1 VPREHRFGGEWTEE
15 KLTRLK
21 EYLSAYTKIF
31 TRNERASYLT
41 TIYVDAFA
49 GTGYRASTAH
59 DSSYPSLFDEDA
71 QEFQKGSTY
80 IALENEPS
88 FDRFLFIE
96 RRADFA
102 RELSGLREHF
112 PEKASRIKILQE
124 EANSALR
131 RWALETDWR
140 THRAV
145 VFLDP
150 YGMEV
155 EWATIEALARTE
167 AVDLWILFPLGQAV
181 NRLLT
186 SQPPEGAWAERLTR
200 FFGTDEWRDAFYRP
214 SSQRN
219 LFREQSPLER
229 DAELEAIGEFFLQR
243 LRSVFPGVSRKA
255 LALRNSRHVPIYLLC
270 FAAANARGAQTAIK
284 IADHILKK

>member
-1 VPREHRFGGEWTEE
+1 MSREHRFGGEWTEE

-21 EYLSAYTKIF
+21 KYLSAYTRIF
-31 TRNERASYLT
+31 TRNEGASYLT

-49 GTGYRASTAH
+49 GTGYRASTAQ
-59 DSSYPSLFDEDA
+59 DPTYPSLFDEEVE
-71 QEFQKGSTY
+71 EFQKGSAY

-102 RELSGLREHF
+102 RQLSGLREHF
-112 PEKASRIKILQE
+112 PGKASKIKVLQE
-124 EANSALR
+124 EANTALR
-131 RWALETDWR
+131 RWASETNWR

-155 EWATIEALARTE
+155 EWATIEALAKTA

-200 FFGTDEWRDAFYRP
+200 FFGTDEWRDEFYRP
-214 SSQRN
+214 SPQTE
-219 LFREQSPLER
+219 LFNEQSRLER
-229 DAELEAIGEFFLQR
+229 DAKFEAIGEFFLQR
-243 LRSVFPGVSRKA
+243 LRSVFPGVSRRT
-255 LALRNSRHVPIYLLC
+255 LALQNSRHIPIYLLC
-270 FAAANARGAQTAIK
+270 FAAANAKGAQTAIK

>member
-15 KLTRLK
+15 KLERLK
-21 EYLSAYTKIF
+21 KYLSAYTRIF
-31 TRNERASYLT
+31 TQNELASYFT

-49 GTGYRASTAH
+49 GTGYRAPTAQ
-59 DSSYPSLFDEDA
+59 DSSSPSLFDKDA
-71 QEFQKGSTY
+71 QEFQKGSAY

-88 FDRFLFIE
+88 FDQFLFIE
-96 RRADFA
+96 QRADFA

-112 PEKASRIKILQE
+112 PGKASRIKIRQE
-124 EANSALR
+124 EANTALR
-131 RWALETDWR
+131 RWASETNWR

-155 EWATIEALARTE
+155 EWATIETLARTG

-200 FFGTDEWRDAFYRP
+200 FFGTDEWREAFYRP
-214 SSQRN
+214 SPQGN
-219 LFREQSPLER
+219 LFREQRQMER
-229 DAELEAIGEFFLQR
+229 DVDFDAIGEFFLQR
-243 LRSVFPGVSRKA
+243 LRSIFPGVSRRA
-255 LALRNSRHVPIYLLC
+255 LALQNSRHVPIYLLC
-270 FAAANARGAQTAIK
+270 FAAANAKGAQTAIK